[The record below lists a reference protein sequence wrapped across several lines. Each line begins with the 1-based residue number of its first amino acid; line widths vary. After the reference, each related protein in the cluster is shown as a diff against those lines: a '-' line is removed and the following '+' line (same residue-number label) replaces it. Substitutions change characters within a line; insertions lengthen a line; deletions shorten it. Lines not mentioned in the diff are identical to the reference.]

1 MPAHYNLRNFLRQLS
16 RELLTDFFNGHS
28 IEIGLD
34 ISVLK
39 KRQIDP
45 IFSALTVLPDDR
57 RQKLDEDFRNVF
69 ALATP
74 AGVSHII
81 EESRFR
87 GVQIVEELRPITSL
101 LDKAAWACL
110 RHRSVF
116 EAAARLAVREILPG
130 RYWKRRLPVNAL
142 PGADLVGA
150 VKSLEA
156 AISSYF
162 TEAEGRGN
170 ACLVEYLKRGSLHHF
185 FAYPEDFP
193 ASPLAWTAQGL
204 GSHSYRPAFEVVFVF
219 DDTAGWLDIYC
230 ETGMQT
236 VQRLRSLFAD
246 SVIAL
251 RDLPDSAMP
260 AYALEGLKSST
271 FQFIRPPDSPIKDV
285 RLKRLGFVVL
295 GEPIRIAIETDPTG
309 NRLALHRGIERF
321 FSVGRAEPKRVG
333 LGQAKVINATLTA
346 TIDQGNG
353 TRARTR
359 TFDITNK
366 SCALKYEGHDLLLR
380 RMLVDSGIDITGAP
394 DAIHGNPA
402 RPAA

>member
-1 MPAHYNLRNFLRQLS
+1 MPTHYNLRSFLRQLS
-16 RELLTDFFNGHS
+16 RDLLTDFVNSHS
-28 IEIGLD
+28 IEIGFD
-34 ISVLK
+34 ISALK

-45 IFSALTVLPDDR
+45 IFAALNVLPDDP

-81 EESRFR
+81 EEARFR
-87 GVQIVEELRPITSL
+87 GIEIVEELRPITSL

-116 EAAARLAVREILPG
+116 EAAGRLAVREILPG
-130 RYWKRRLPVNAL
+130 RYWKRRLPVNAM

-150 VKSLEA
+150 AKSLEA

-193 ASPLAWTAQGL
+193 AAPLAWTARGL
-204 GSHSYRPAFEVVFVF
+204 GSHSYRPAFELVFVF

-230 ETGMQT
+230 EAGRQT
-236 VQRLRSLFAD
+236 AQRLRSLFAD

-251 RDLPDSAMP
+251 RDLPDSAKP
-260 AYALEGLKSST
+260 AYALEGLKSRT
-271 FQFIRPPDSPIKDV
+271 FQFIRPPDSPIRDV
-285 RLKRLGFVVL
+285 RLKRLGFLVL
-295 GEPIRIAIETDPTG
+295 GEPTRIAIETDPT
-309 NRLALHRGIERF
+309 RDRFALHREIERF
-321 FSVGRAEPKRVG
+321 FSTGGTEPKRVG

-353 TRARTR
+353 TRARAR
-359 TFDITNK
+359 TFEITNK

-380 RMLVDSGIDITGAP
+380 RMLVDSSIDITGGP
-394 DAIHGNPA
+394 DAVHGKPA